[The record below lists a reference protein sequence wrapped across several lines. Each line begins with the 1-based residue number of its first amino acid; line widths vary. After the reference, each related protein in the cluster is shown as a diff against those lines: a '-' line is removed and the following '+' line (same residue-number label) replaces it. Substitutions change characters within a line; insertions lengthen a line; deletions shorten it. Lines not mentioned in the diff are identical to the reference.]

1 MKNSLYIFLLLAS
14 FSVKA
19 QDDIVKKIVDEANN
33 NSQLEVL
40 AHELLDVV
48 GPRLTGTPQM
58 KNAGEWALQ
67 RYAGW
72 GIDARIHEFGEWQGW
87 ERGVTHVDLVS
98 PRIRTLSGMQLAY
111 SPSTS
116 QEGITAGLAVIPEV
130 NNKEEFNAWLK
141 TIKGKFV

>member
-1 MKNSLYIFLLLAS
+1 MKNSIYIFLLLAS

-19 QDDIVKKIVDEANN
+19 QADIVKKIVDEANN
-33 NSQLEVL
+33 NSQLEIL

-58 KNAGEWALQ
+58 KNAGEWAVQ
-67 RYAGW
+67 KYADW

-87 ERGVTHVDLVS
+87 ERGITHVDLVS

-116 QEGITAGLAVIPEV
+116 QEE
-130 NNKEEFNAWLK
+130 
-141 TIKGKFV
+141 